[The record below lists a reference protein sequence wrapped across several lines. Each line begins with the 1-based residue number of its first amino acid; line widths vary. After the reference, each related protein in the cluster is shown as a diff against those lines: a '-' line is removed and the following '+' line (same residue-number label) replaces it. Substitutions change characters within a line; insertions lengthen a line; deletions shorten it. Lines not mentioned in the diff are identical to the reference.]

1 MDKTSLNVRPVRY
14 YADTARFSAFNL
26 LGHGEETVFTAFPF
40 IGERNGR
47 IVFGAYTA
55 PLRSPEA
62 CEQVV
67 MAGVT
72 SILRAYQAVIMF
84 RDLFRM
90 RVDEDTGTSITFDEL
105 IVALDSD
112 DCGGHY
118 GFFGDLADDFRMTSH
133 ELFEALEVCRS
144 TAMPI
149 EELMGFGETQ
159 TYQGLRAQ
167 LSSQE

>member
-1 MDKTSLNVRPVRY
+1 MNTSSLDVRPVRH
-14 YADTARFSAFNL
+14 YADTARFSAVNL

-40 IGERNGR
+40 IGERSGR

-55 PLRSPEA
+55 PLRSPEV
-62 CEQVV
+62 CQQVV
-67 MAGVT
+67 MAGAT
-72 SILRAYQAVIMF
+72 SVLRAYQAVIMF

-90 RVDEDTGTSITFDEL
+90 RIDERTGTSITFDEL

-112 DCGGHY
+112 DSGVRY
-118 GFFGDLADDFRMTSH
+118 GFFGDLADDFRMTPN
-133 ELFEALEVCRS
+133 ELFEALEACRS

-149 EELMGFGETQ
+149 EELMGFGEAQ

-167 LSSQE
+167 LTPPE